1 VTGCGVF
8 VFLALVGLACGSSDP
23 TTPDDEPTVLR
34 VGVPE
39 SNVSG
44 EGLGVGQF
52 GNLLNFESLTLTGA
66 DGRATPRLAQ
76 RWRWEDNGL
85 ALRIDLRPSVLLHD
99 DRPFAGETAVEL
111 ITQALTYPGNVA
123 RYPTLADIDTITAP
137 SDLEVLIRLKRPSA
151 MLPEDL
157 SVPLDRGPDSTG
169 TGPYRIVSQS
179 PEMVLE
185 KFEKYYLG
193 TPIIDRVIVRSFDA
207 LRTSWASLLR
217 GELDMVFDVPAD
229 TVQFVRNED
238 VEVVEVPRWYQ
249 HQLAFNSH
257 RGPLKSP
264 LVRKALNLAVDRA
277 SLLKRVLHGSGEPAT
292 GPLYPRYWGYD
303 STQPQYQHDPI
314 AAGQLLDAAGY
325 PAPRTAA
332 AGAPTARLRFTCL
345 LPKNFAVWERI
356 ALEIQRDLFNVGVDM
371 QFKVVPFEEF
381 NQLVGAGQFEAVFLD
396 MISGPTP
403 ARPYIWWRSAQKFKG
418 QFNVFGYENLEAER
432 LFETLLRSQND
443 AAIRSATSRLQR
455 VFHDDPPGI
464 FVAWDTRVRAISRR
478 FDWPKDGRDPMWT
491 LWKWSVDTPRNVA
504 LTR

>member
-1 VTGCGVF
+1 MTGRGVF
-8 VFLALVGLACGSSDP
+8 VFLALAGLACTSSAP
-23 TTPDDEPTVLR
+23 STTSNESTILR

-39 SNVSG
+39 GNVSG

-76 RWRWEDNGL
+76 RWRWEDDGL
-85 ALRIDLRPSVLLHD
+85 TLRIELRPSVFLHD
-99 DRPFAGETAVEL
+99 DRRFAGQTAVAL
-111 ITQALTYPGNVA
+111 ITQSLTYAGNVA
-123 RYPTLADIDTITAP
+123 RYPSLADIDTITAP

-157 SVPLDRGPDSTG
+157 SVPLDRGPASTG
-169 TGPYRIVSQS
+169 TGPFRIVSKS
-179 PEMVLE
+179 PEMILD

-193 TPIIDRVIVRSFDA
+193 TPTIDRVIVRSFDA

-217 GELDMVFDVPAD
+217 GELDMAYDVPAD

-264 LVRKALNLAVDRA
+264 RVRKALNLAIDRA
-277 SLLKRVLHGSGEPAT
+277 DLLKRVLHGSGDPAT

-303 STQPQYQHDPI
+303 STQPHYQHDPI
-314 AAGQLLDAAGY
+314 AAGELLDAAGY
-325 PAPRTAA
+325 PLPRTTAI
-332 AGAPTARLRFTCL
+332 GAPTARLRFTCL
-345 LPKNFAVWERI
+345 LPQNFAVWERI
-356 ALEIQRDLFNVGVDM
+356 ALEIQRDLFDVGVDM
-371 QFKVVPFEEF
+371 QFKVVPFDDF
-381 NQLVGAGQFEAVFLD
+381 NALVSTGQFEAVFLD

-403 ARPYIWWRSAQKFKG
+403 ARPYIWWRSAQTFKG
-418 QFNVFGYENLEAER
+418 QFNVFGYENPDAER
-432 LFETLLRSQND
+432 LFETLLRSHNE
-443 AAIRSATSRLQR
+443 AAIRSTTSKLQR
-455 VFHDDPPGI
+455 VFYDDPPGI
-464 FVAWDTRVRAISRR
+464 FIAWDTRVRAISRR

-491 LWKWSVDTPRNVA
+491 LWKWSVGSPRTVA
-504 LTR
+504 VTQ